1 MRKIMLYLCLLCIG
15 TIARG
20 QTSYE
25 YVYWIDNDMASGRM
39 SATSGDSWQTDVDV
53 AYLSD
58 GLHSLHIQVRNT
70 DSVDVWSAPVTR
82 YFIKQTSRS
91 EKMTYRYWF
100 DNNNA
105 TMVVS
110 DEELAWLD
118 VSALD
123 DGLHMLHVMAEGTVA
138 TQTLSYQ
145 FLKVPQTDGVD
156 YLHCL
161 CYLDGKL
168 YHQERVA
175 SSGGIVYWKFD
186 VSGLSQ
192 GIHNIQVQTVTPS
205 GAATGLYESMFLR
218 TTTDAEMASLK
229 CFYTI
234 DGAESYI
241 EAGSYADG
249 AFHFDLDVSTID
261 DGLHQLTYML
271 VGDNGVSTKVS
282 SAFFMK
288 TPLGGN
294 GITQYW
300 YWLNDDDANKTVV
313 KLEERTNPYQL
324 IGLLPVESVPVRSSL
339 FHFEVDEEQ
348 GPMVYAKNEFH
359 IRFYDVTGR
368 LVDVT
373 KEYVDSRVSEKIAD
387 VSPLSQTQTLTKP
400 SENEIR
406 WYKFVAQVGD
416 SIAFKADKACSIN
429 VFAADGTEIYAASGS
444 ESVDFG
450 GGVIEEDGTYYVALH
465 DVTATDSELTLEFA
479 HINRYAVLD
488 YSPSRIGMLGESAVE
503 VELFGN
509 GYEKLKN
516 AYLQSSSN
524 TLIPDSI
531 AVLRR
536 TDMKMLYTF
545 YGNEELGSYDI
556 VLEFEEDGVTE
567 LLTIEDAITIEEGQW
582 ADPEVTVSSE
592 RSLARPYPVKVTVKN
607 NSNVGMVYVPLN
619 IAFDNVD
626 AFEKVDFMNFNVSI
640 PDTALYD
647 GYRPLFV
654 TDNFL
659 GEGIR
664 AFIMYLFIPQL
675 DPGETKEYILGFTGP
690 SHARFNMY
698 AWAGEALN
706 HPNPGVDTLT
716 NIPSM
721 WYYLETYG
729 YLDEGSSVQSAPM
742 RTNGMMRAARL
753 GRSVGR
759 ARTAA
764 NSAVT
769 AGMAYGG
776 IVNGIRGYHY
786 NASLSN
792 AGIHP
797 SDPLYADVM
806 GHVGPMPTP
815 DEIRGGMLGLW
826 RFNQRNRP
834 RPRPNPT
841 EILNPGDPNDIIGYS
856 AESGSKFVKEGLVDV
871 GYTIQFENDP
881 EIATT
886 SAHRIVV
893 KDTLDGNLFD
903 LSTFAAT
910 GVLLGDKRLEL
921 NGEKSFVKTIDMR
934 TRINVIAEVSLDY
947 DEAQGIATWTI
958 RSLDPMTMEETLDYM
973 QGVLPVNYDGNGQG
987 ELYFDIKLREGLAD
1001 GTEIPNRA
1009 SIVFDFEEAI
1019 ITPTWINT
1027 IDNTP
1032 PSSEITSI
1040 EELNDTVLRVNWSG
1054 SDSGS
1059 KIYKYALYV
1068 QEGEDG
1074 EWSRVV
1080 SDTAGVY
1087 CDYRYYR
1094 DIDYGFCVLA
1104 TDSAGNVESTEW
1116 TRKAEFMREYIA
1128 GDADKS
1134 GVVNLLD
1141 LNLTLSHIL
1150 GNEVSGCDML
1160 QMDANGDGNINV
1172 LDINA
1177 ILQTILNADGEAAT
1191 LRKRDNGLIRI
1202 INTKVL

>member
-1 MRKIMLYLCLLCIG
+1 MRKIMLCLCLLCIG

-25 YVYWIDNDMASGRM
+25 YVYWLDNDMASGRM
-39 SATSGDSWQTDVDV
+39 SVTSGNSWQTDVDV
-53 AYLSD
+53 ACLSD
-58 GLHSLHIQVRNT
+58 GFHSLHIQVRNT
-70 DSVDVWSAPVTR
+70 DTVDVWSAPVTR
-82 YFIKQTSRS
+82 YFIKQASRS
-91 EKMTYRYWF
+91 EEMTYRYWF
-100 DNNNA
+100 DNDNA

-110 DEELAWLD
+110 NEELAWLD
-118 VSALD
+118 VSTLD
-123 DGLHMLHVMAEGTVA
+123 DGLHMLHVMAEGTMA
-138 TQTLSYQ
+138 TQTLSYH
-145 FLKVPQTDGVD
+145 FLKIPQTDGVD

-175 SSGGIVYWKFD
+175 SSGGIVHWEFD
-186 VSGLSQ
+186 VSELAQ

-218 TTTDAEMASLK
+218 TTTDTELASLK

-241 EAGSYADG
+241 EAGTYADG
-249 AFHFDLDVSTID
+249 TFHFDLDVSALD
-261 DGLHQLTYML
+261 DGLHQLAYML

-313 KLEERTNPYQL
+313 KLDERTNPFQL
-324 IGLLPVESVPVRSSL
+324 IGLLPVESVPIRSSL

-359 IRFYDVTGR
+359 IRFYDATGR
-368 LVDVT
+368 LVDAT
-373 KEYVDSRVSEKIAD
+373 KQYVDPEVKEKVEE
-387 VSPLSQTQTLTKP
+387 VSPLLQTQTMSKTG
-400 SENEIR
+400 ENEIR

-416 SIAFKADKACSIN
+416 SVAFKADKACSIN
-429 VFAADGTEIYAASGS
+429 VFAADGAEIYAASGS
-444 ESVDFG
+444 ESVNFDG
-450 GGVIEEDGTYYVALH
+450 SVIAEEGTYYVALH
-465 DVTATDSELTLEFA
+465 DVTTTVGTDITLDFF
-479 HINRYAVLD
+479 HIGKYAVLE
-488 YSPSRIGMLGESAVE
+488 YSPSRIGMLGESAIE

-509 GYEKLKN
+509 GYGKLKK

-531 AVLRR
+531 AVLCR

-567 LLTIEDAITIEEGQW
+567 LLSIEDAITIEEGQW

-607 NSNVGMVYVPLN
+607 NSNVGIMYVPLN

-626 AFEKVDFMNFNVSI
+626 AFDKVDFMNFSVSI
-640 PDTALYD
+640 PDTTLVGD
-647 GYRPLFV
+647 YRPFFV
-654 TDNFL
+654 TEDFL

-664 AFIMYLFIPQL
+664 ALVMNLFIPQL
-675 DPGETKEYILGFTGP
+675 NPGEAKEYTLGFTGP

-706 HPNPGVDTLT
+706 HPNPSVDTLT

-721 WYYLETYG
+721 WYYLEEYG
-729 YLDEGSSVQSAPM
+729 YLAEELSAQNAQTL
-742 RTNGMMRAARL
+742 RNGMARVAPRL
-753 GRSVGR
+753 RRSVGH
-759 ARTAA
+759 A
-764 NSAVT
+764 NRVANNAVGI
-769 AGMAYGG
+769 GMAIGG
-776 IVNGIRGYHY
+776 IENGLRRNSYE
-786 NASLSN
+786 ASLRA
-792 AGIHP
+792 AGISP
-797 SDPLYADVM
+797 DDPLYGEIM
-806 GHVGPMPTP
+806 GHVGPMPDP
-815 DEIRGGMLGLW
+815 DEIRGGMRGLLQFS
-826 RFNQRNRP
+826 RRTSP

-856 AESGSKFVKEGLVDV
+856 AESGSKYVEEGLVDV

-881 EIATT
+881 EIATAA
-886 SAHRIVV
+886 AHKIVV

-910 GVLLGDKRLEL
+910 GVLLGDKRIEL
-921 NGEKSFVKTIDMR
+921 NGEKSFVRTIDMR

-947 DEAQGIATWTI
+947 DETQGIATWTI
-958 RSLDPMTMEETLDYM
+958 RSLDPMTMEETWDYM
-973 QGVLPVNYDGNGQG
+973 QGVLPVNNDGNGQG

-1009 SIVFDFEEAI
+1009 SITFDFEEAI
-1019 ITPTWINT
+1019 ITPTWTNIVDGVCPESCVTDVTYKN
-1027 IDNTP
+1027 D
-1032 PSSEITSI
+1032 SI
-1040 EELNDTVLRVNWSG
+1040 VTLSIKG
-1054 SDSGS
+1054 SDERSG
-1059 KIYKYALYV
+1059 IWKYDLYV
-1068 QEGEDG
+1068 QYGVGAPWIKEAELVADSTEVDFRIYDG
-1074 EWSRVV
+1074 L
-1080 SDTAGVY
+1080 Y
-1087 CDYRYYR
+1087 
-1094 DIDYGFCVLA
+1094 YGFCALA
-1104 TDSAGNVESTEW
+1104 TDSAGNVEQKVLQPEVLC
-1116 TRKAEFMREYIA
+1116 AEIHL
-1128 GDADKS
+1128 GDVNSD
-1134 GVVNLLD
+1134 GVVNEQD
-1141 LNLTLSHIL
+1141 AQLTL
-1150 GNEVSGCDML
+1150 DYY
-1160 QMDANGDGNINV
+1160 
-1172 LDINA
+1172 LDQPVA
-1177 ILQTILNADGEAAT
+1177 ILAAAADVNEDGVVNTLDVTLIVQMYKNAENATESAPVVKHYYTI
-1191 LRKRDNGLIRI
+1191 RR
-1202 INTKVL
+1202 

>member
-1 MRKIMLYLCLLCIG
+1 MRKIMLCLCLLCIG

-25 YVYWIDNDMASGRM
+25 YVYWLDNDMASGRM
-39 SATSGDSWQTDVDV
+39 SVTSGNSWQTDVDV
-53 AYLSD
+53 ACLSD
-58 GLHSLHIQVRNT
+58 GFHSLHIQVRNT
-70 DSVDVWSAPVTR
+70 DTVDVWSAPVTR
-82 YFIKQTSRS
+82 YFIKQASRS
-91 EKMTYRYWF
+91 EEMTYRYWF
-100 DNNNA
+100 DNDNA

-110 DEELAWLD
+110 NEELAWLD
-118 VSALD
+118 VSTLD
-123 DGLHMLHVMAEGTVA
+123 DGLHMLHVMAEGTMA

-145 FLKVPQTDGVD
+145 FLKIPQTDGVD

-175 SSGGIVYWKFD
+175 SSGGIVHWEFD
-186 VSGLSQ
+186 VSELAQ

-218 TTTDAEMASLK
+218 TTTDTELASLK

-241 EAGSYADG
+241 EAGTYADG
-249 AFHFDLDVSTID
+249 AFHFDLDVSALD
-261 DGLHQLTYML
+261 DGLHQLAYML

-313 KLEERTNPYQL
+313 KLDERTNPFQL
-324 IGLLPVESVPVRSSL
+324 IGLLPVESVPIRSSL

-359 IRFYDVTGR
+359 IRFYDATGR
-368 LVDVT
+368 LVDAT
-373 KEYVDSRVSEKIAD
+373 KQYVDPEVKEKVEE
-387 VSPLSQTQTLTKP
+387 VSPLLQTQTMSKTG
-400 SENEIR
+400 ENEIR

-416 SIAFKADKACSIN
+416 SVAFKADKACSIN
-429 VFAADGTEIYAASGS
+429 VFAADGAEIYAASGS
-444 ESVDFG
+444 ESVNFDG
-450 GGVIEEDGTYYVALH
+450 SVIAEEGTYYVALH
-465 DVTATDSELTLEFA
+465 DVTTTVGTDITLDFF
-479 HINRYAVLD
+479 HIGKYAVLE
-488 YSPSRIGMLGESAVE
+488 YSPSRIGMLGESAIE

-509 GYEKLKN
+509 GYGKLKK

-531 AVLRR
+531 AVLCR

-545 YGNEELGSYDI
+545 YGNEEVGSYDI

-567 LLTIEDAITIEEGQW
+567 LLSIEDAITIEEGQW
-582 ADPEVTVSSE
+582 IEPEVTVSSE

-626 AFEKVDFMNFNVSI
+626 AFDKVDFMNFSVSI
-640 PDTALYD
+640 PDTTLVGD
-647 GYRPLFV
+647 YRPFFV
-654 TDNFL
+654 TEDFL

-664 AFIMYLFIPQL
+664 ALVMNLFIPQL
-675 DPGETKEYILGFTGP
+675 NPGEAKEYTLGFTGP

-706 HPNPGVDTLT
+706 HPNPSVDTLT

-721 WYYLETYG
+721 WYYLEEYG
-729 YLDEGSSVQSAPM
+729 YLAEELSAQNAQTL
-742 RTNGMMRAARL
+742 RNGMARVAPRL
-753 GRSVGR
+753 RRSVGH
-759 ARTAA
+759 A
-764 NSAVT
+764 NRVANNAVGI
-769 AGMAYGG
+769 GMAIGG
-776 IVNGIRGYHY
+776 IENGLRRNSYE
-786 NASLSN
+786 ASLRA
-792 AGIHP
+792 AGISP
-797 SDPLYADVM
+797 DDPLYGEIM
-806 GHVGPMPTP
+806 GHVGPMPDP
-815 DEIRGGMLGLW
+815 DEIRGGMRGLLQFS
-826 RFNQRNRP
+826 RRTSP

-856 AESGSKFVKEGLVDV
+856 AESGSKYVEEGLVDV

-881 EIATT
+881 EIATAA
-886 SAHRIVV
+886 AHKIVV

-910 GVLLGDKRLEL
+910 GVLLGDKRIEL
-921 NGEKSFVKTIDMR
+921 NGEKSFVRTIDMR

-947 DEAQGIATWTI
+947 DETQGIATWTI
-958 RSLDPMTMEETLDYM
+958 RSLDPMTMEETWDYM
-973 QGVLPVNYDGNGQG
+973 QGVRPVNNDGNGQG

-1009 SIVFDFEEAI
+1009 SITFDFEEAI
-1019 ITPTWINT
+1019 ITPTWTNIVDGVCPESCVTDVTYKN
-1027 IDNTP
+1027 D
-1032 PSSEITSI
+1032 SI
-1040 EELNDTVLRVNWSG
+1040 VTLSIKG
-1054 SDSGS
+1054 SDERSG
-1059 KIYKYALYV
+1059 IWKYDLYV
-1068 QEGEDG
+1068 QYGVGAPWIKEAELVADSTEVDFRIYDG
-1074 EWSRVV
+1074 L
-1080 SDTAGVY
+1080 Y
-1087 CDYRYYR
+1087 
-1094 DIDYGFCVLA
+1094 YGFCALA
-1104 TDSAGNVESTEW
+1104 TDSAGNVEQKVLQPEVLC
-1116 TRKAEFMREYIA
+1116 AEIHL
-1128 GDADKS
+1128 GDVNSD
-1134 GVVNLLD
+1134 GVVNEQD
-1141 LNLTLSHIL
+1141 AQLTL
-1150 GNEVSGCDML
+1150 DYY
-1160 QMDANGDGNINV
+1160 
-1172 LDINA
+1172 LDQPVA
-1177 ILQTILNADGEAAT
+1177 ILAAAADVNEDGVVNTLDVTLIVQMYKNAENATESAPVVKHYYTI
-1191 LRKRDNGLIRI
+1191 RR
-1202 INTKVL
+1202 

>member
-39 SATSGDSWQTDVDV
+39 SVTSGNSWQTDVDV

-100 DNNNA
+100 DNDNA

-138 TQTLSYQ
+138 TQTLSYH
-145 FLKVPQTDGVD
+145 FLKIPQTDGVD

-175 SSGGIVYWKFD
+175 SSGGIVHWEFD

-218 TTTDAEMASLK
+218 TTTEAEMASLK

-261 DGLHQLTYML
+261 DGLHQLAYML

-324 IGLLPVESVPVRSSL
+324 IGLLPVESVPIRSSL

-368 LVDVT
+368 LVDAT
-373 KEYVDSRVSEKIAD
+373 KEYVDSRVSEKIAN
-387 VSPLSQTQTLTKP
+387 VSSLAQTQTLTKP

-444 ESVDFG
+444 ESVNYG
-450 GGVIEEDGTYYVALH
+450 GSVIAEDGTYYVALH
-465 DVTATDSELTLEFA
+465 DVTTTAGTDITLDFF
-479 HINRYAVLD
+479 HIGKYVVLE
-488 YSPSRIGMLGESAVE
+488 YSPEKVGVTPSVLCM
-503 VELFGN
+503 ELFGN
-509 GYEKLKN
+509 GYQH
-516 AYLQSSSN
+516 LQKVELQRGS
-524 TLIPDSI
+524 TVLTPDSI
-531 AVLRR
+531 VVIER
-536 TDMKMLYTF
+536 TKAQLLFILENGDYERGAYTLKLYF
-545 YGNEELGSYDI
+545 D
-556 VLEFEEDGVTE
+556 DGKDSDV
-567 LLTIEDAITIEEGQW
+567 LTIEDAIAFEDPVWGDIEITFTDKR
-582 ADPEVTVSSE
+582 A
-592 RSLARPYPVKVTVKN
+592 LALPYPVSINVTN
-607 NSNVGMVYVPLN
+607 TGNVAYSLVPLGF
-619 IAFDNVD
+619 AYDNVSKIHD
-626 AFEKVDFMNFNVSI
+626 MEYLNFSVGVSEELVSKDYSEKF
-640 PDTALYD
+640 Y
-647 GYRPLFV
+647 
-654 TDNFL
+654 TDNLF
-659 GEGIR
+659 GTGVR
-664 AFIMYLFIPQL
+664 GVAFNTVIPHLQ
-675 DPGETKEYILGFTGP
+675 PGETVSLTPGFSAGGHTIFTLSAWTGTP
-690 SHARFNMY
+690 
-698 AWAGEALN
+698 W
-706 HPNPGVDTLT
+706 
-716 NIPSM
+716 SM
-721 WYYLETYG
+721 MADDAQKDFAE
-729 YLDEGSSVQSAPM
+729 
-742 RTNGMMRAARL
+742 
-753 GRSVGR
+753 
-759 ARTAA
+759 
-764 NSAVT
+764 NSD
-769 AGMAYGG
+769 
-776 IVNGIRGYHY
+776 NKDLL
-786 NASLSN
+786 SLSC
-792 AGIHP
+792 
-797 SDPLYADVM
+797 
-806 GHVGPMPTP
+806 MPTP
-815 DEIRGGMLGLW
+815 CEYLSGVDDLSECGCIFTMTDIRTFASHYLDINSEKDRYSVSHALETPESIVW
-826 RFNQRNRP
+826 
-834 RPRPNPT
+834 
-841 EILNPGDPNDIIGYS
+841 EILSDCSNDLSQTLTAWDELRKHYIEEVCVRKHYTVEILTPGDPNDIIGFKS
-856 AESGSKFVKEGLVDV
+856 VAGSKFVPSDIEDTH
-871 GYTIQFENDP
+871 YTIRFENDP
-881 EIATT
+881 KIATT
-886 SAHRIVV
+886 SAHVITVR
-893 KDTLDGNLFD
+893 DTLDGRYLD
-903 LSTFAAT
+903 LSTFSPT
-910 GVLLGDKRLEL
+910 SVCIGDRMLEL
-921 NGEKSFVKTIDMR
+921 NGEKSFTKTLDMR
-934 TRINVIAEVSLDY
+934 TRINAIAEVSLDY
-947 DEAQGIATWTI
+947 DEAQGIAVWTI
-958 RSLDPMTMEETLDYM
+958 RSLDPMTMEETWDYM
-973 QGVLPVNYDGNGQG
+973 QGILPVNSNGEG
-987 ELYFDIKLREGLAD
+987 EGAISFDIKLREGLAD
-1001 GTEIPNRA
+1001 GTKISNRA
-1009 SIVFDFEEAI
+1009 SIVFDNEAAI
-1019 ITPTWINT
+1019 MTPTWTNT
-1027 IDNTP
+1027 IDDTKP
-1032 PSSEITSI
+1032 TSEMVSI
-1040 EELNDTVLRVNWSG
+1040 VEVNDTVIQLNWQG
-1054 SDSGS
+1054 SDNATELW
-1059 KIYKYALYV
+1059 KYTLAV
-1068 QEGEDG
+1068 QVGENG
-1074 EWSRVV
+1074 AWSEILT
-1080 SDTAGVY
+1080 DTLATS
-1087 CDYRYYR
+1087 CMLRYYR
-1094 DIDYGFCVLA
+1094 DTDYGFCVLA

-1177 ILQTILNADGEAAT
+1177 ILQIILNADGEAAT